1 MKKRFGWIAKKL
13 VKFSATALP
22 VLAMVVAV
30 SPCFTRL
37 YEPELPEQL
46 KD

>member
-1 MKKRFGWIAKKL
+1 MKKFEWIAKKL

-22 VLAMVVAV
+22 MLAMVVAV
-30 SPCFTRL
+30 SPCCTRL

-46 KD
+46 RD